1 MKFRGTRHLYNEAK
15 QATTSVEFRL
25 RSSVPSPADL
35 PYRVLAVLIVA
46 AVPLKAYAD
55 PGSGML
61 LWQIAGAF
69 FVGCAYQ
76 VRKFFIR
83 FRKKK

>member
-1 MKFRGTRHLYNEAK
+1 MNGNRYSAR
-15 QATTSVEFRL
+15 QS
-25 RSSVPSPADL
+25 ADL
-35 PYRVLAVLIVA
+35 PYRVLALLIVT
-46 AVPLKAYAD
+46 VIPLKAYAD